1 MKGLLKTFVSHNY
14 NYLVSLL
21 CSSNSLIRAG
31 YQDTDILNDVIAK
44 MLEEDE
50 KNGTYSLYSEEELE
64 FFIKQKFSKLRTKK
78 ILTEYT
84 ERKVLRKIKYL
95 NNNALN
101 TEEEE

>member
-31 YQDTDILNDVIAK
+31 YQDTDILNDV
-44 MLEEDE
+44 
-50 KNGTYSLYSEEELE
+50 E

-95 NNNALN
+95 NNNALD

>member
-1 MKGLLKTFVSHNY
+1 
-14 NYLVSLL
+14 
-21 CSSNSLIRAG
+21 
-31 YQDTDILNDVIAK
+31 

-95 NNNALN
+95 NNNALD